1 MLFEQYYDSDE
12 NYKVPN
18 YDWSEGLEN
27 INSL

>member
-12 NYKVPN
+12 NYKVPD
-18 YDWSEGLEN
+18 YDWREGLEN